1 MSQSRDP
8 RSYQI
13 ATLVALVVYG
23 LIGLDLEIQPGM
35 AFTILIVA
43 LAAQLAGTRLAG
55 LPRFDPKS
63 ALISSLSLC
72 LLLRTDSLVLAAITA
87 VVTIASKF
95 LLRIDDRHMFNPT
108 NFGLAVMMALG
119 TSVWVSP
126 GQWGTGA
133 FFAFLLA
140 GCGGLVIR
148 RAARSDVTYAF
159 IGFYSAIVFA
169 RAAFLGDP
177 SRDSPS
183 PSSKRRVPLV
193 RVLHDL
199 GSQDDA
205 RFPSRPY
212 RVCSHGRPRS
222 RLGSF
227 RLVPTERIALV
238 SRPLGPYH
246 PFVEPAASRPAL
258 PVARTFGDTSRNIFR
273 KELRMKRSMTLLGG
287 IARLRSHVVESQPS
301 EPFAA
306 STSRKQMSSSSTRR
320 RKSFSS
326 GTATRPS
333 SPWSTT
339 FEASRK
345 SSRWWFP
352 YRRSSS
358 GSRSM

>member
-23 LIGLDLEIQPGM
+23 LIGLDLEIQPEM

-95 LLRIDDRHMFNPT
+95 LLRIDERHVFNPT

-126 GQWGTGA
+126 GQWGAGA
-133 FFAFLLA
+133 FFAFLLV
-140 GCGGLVIR
+140 GCGGLVIH

-159 IGFYSAIVFA
+159 IVFYGAVVFA

-177 SRDSPS
+177 LAIPLHHLQNGAFLLFAFFMISDPKTTPDSRAGRIVFALMVALGAGFVHFVLFQPNGLLWSLVLSAPIT
-183 PSSKRRVPLV
+183 PLLNRLLPGTRYQWQTPPVPPAETF
-193 RVLHDL
+193 
-199 GSQDDA
+199 SE
-205 RFPSRPY
+205 
-212 RVCSHGRPRS
+212 RS
-222 RLGSF
+222 
-227 RLVPTERIALV
+227 
-238 SRPLGPYH
+238 
-246 PFVEPAASRPAL
+246 
-258 PVARTFGDTSRNIFR
+258 
-273 KELRMKRSMTLLGG
+273 
-287 IARLRSHVVESQPS
+287 
-301 EPFAA
+301 FA
-306 STSRKQMSSSSTRR
+306 
-320 RKSFSS
+320 
-326 GTATRPS
+326 
-333 SPWSTT
+333 
-339 FEASRK
+339 
-345 SSRWWFP
+345 
-352 YRRSSS
+352 
-358 GSRSM
+358 

>member
-177 SRDSPS
+177 LAIPLHHLQNGAFLLFAFFMISDPKTTPDSQAGRIVFALMVALGAGLVHFVLFQPNGLLWSLVLSAPITPLLNRLLPGPRYQWHAPS
-183 PSSKRRVPLV
+183 ATPAETFSE
-193 RVLHDL
+193 
-199 GSQDDA
+199 
-205 RFPSRPY
+205 
-212 RVCSHGRPRS
+212 RS
-222 RLGSF
+222 
-227 RLVPTERIALV
+227 
-238 SRPLGPYH
+238 
-246 PFVEPAASRPAL
+246 
-258 PVARTFGDTSRNIFR
+258 
-273 KELRMKRSMTLLGG
+273 
-287 IARLRSHVVESQPS
+287 
-301 EPFAA
+301 FA
-306 STSRKQMSSSSTRR
+306 
-320 RKSFSS
+320 
-326 GTATRPS
+326 
-333 SPWSTT
+333 
-339 FEASRK
+339 
-345 SSRWWFP
+345 
-352 YRRSSS
+352 
-358 GSRSM
+358 

>member
-13 ATLVALVVYG
+13 ATLVGLVGYG
-23 LIGLDLEIQPGM
+23 LIGLNGWHLEIQPGM
-35 AFTILIVA
+35 AFTFLIVA

-95 LLRIDDRHMFNPT
+95 LLRIDERHVFNPT

-140 GCGGLVIR
+140 GCGGLVIH

-159 IGFYSAIVFA
+159 IGFYSAIVFG

-177 SRDSPS
+177 LAIPLHHLQNGAFLLFAFFMISDPKTTPDSRAGRIVFALIVALGAGFVHFVMFQPNGLLWSLVVSAPITPLLNRLLPGTRYQWHTPS
-183 PSSKRRVPLV
+183 VTPAETFSE
-193 RVLHDL
+193 
-199 GSQDDA
+199 
-205 RFPSRPY
+205 
-212 RVCSHGRPRS
+212 RS
-222 RLGSF
+222 
-227 RLVPTERIALV
+227 
-238 SRPLGPYH
+238 
-246 PFVEPAASRPAL
+246 
-258 PVARTFGDTSRNIFR
+258 
-273 KELRMKRSMTLLGG
+273 
-287 IARLRSHVVESQPS
+287 
-301 EPFAA
+301 FA
-306 STSRKQMSSSSTRR
+306 
-320 RKSFSS
+320 
-326 GTATRPS
+326 
-333 SPWSTT
+333 
-339 FEASRK
+339 
-345 SSRWWFP
+345 
-352 YRRSSS
+352 
-358 GSRSM
+358 